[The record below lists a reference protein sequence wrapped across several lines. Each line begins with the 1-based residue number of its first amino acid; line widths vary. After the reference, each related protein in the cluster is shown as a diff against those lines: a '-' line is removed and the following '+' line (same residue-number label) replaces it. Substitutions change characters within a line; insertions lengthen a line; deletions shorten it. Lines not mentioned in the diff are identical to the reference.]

1 MTSKTTQTTKRQTQ
15 KGVARASAARKQT
28 DAQAAKVRNIT
39 TARKA
44 AQQQV
49 EQTIADVLT
58 GKTSDAAAR
67 TQIDA
72 AVRESARASRRVA
85 RAEISANKTA
95 ATKAATRKTIT
106 GAPTDFVPSPLDDA
120 TMVSKRTA
128 RKQAAQLAAKQAES
142 TTIKPQDEKRSAVEL
157 RDTLRGETA
166 LANADAIV
174 AAAKR
179 LQSAEQQLAEKEID
193 ARNPAT
199 VESYKV
205 HRDRDAAIQELIE
218 LGAGWTFIARV
229 RGVASSTNRG
239 LCRVIMGGKR
249 I

>member
-44 AQQQV
+44 AQQTV
-49 EQTIADVLT
+49 ETAIKDVLT
-58 GKTSDAAAR
+58 GKTTDAAAR
-67 TQIDA
+67 KQIDA
-72 AVRESARASRRVA
+72 AVQSVTLPYICPRAGCEFAAAKSRERCPEHDVRVVRDRRDPTSPSYRAD
-85 RAEISANKTA
+85 IA
-95 ATKAATRKTIT
+95 AAQASEAKKAAAKKAAT
-106 GAPTDFVPSPLDDA
+106 S
-120 TMVSKRTA
+120 
-128 RKQAAQLAAKQAES
+128 ES
-142 TTIKPQDEKRSAVEL
+142 TIKSQDETRSAKDLAE
-157 RDTLRGETA
+157 TLRGEAQKHVMKIT
-166 LANADAIV
+166 I
-174 AAAKR
+174 AAER
-179 LQSAEQQLAEKEID
+179 LQSAERQLAEKEID

-199 VESYKV
+199 VDSYKV

-218 LGAGWTFIARV
+218 LGAGWTYIARV

>member
-1 MTSKTTQTTKRQTQ
+1 VQLADTLRAHREQDNEVPIRKTQTTTTKRQTQ
-15 KGVARASAARKQT
+15 KGVARASAARKRT
-28 DAQAAKVRNIT
+28 NEQAAKVRNIG

-49 EQTIADVLT
+49 EETIADVLT
-58 GKTSDAAAR
+58 GKTTAKAAEKRVEQVADSYAADLAAA
-67 TQIDA
+67 QKSEA
-72 AVRESARASRRVA
+72 AKSSTPRKRI
-85 RAEISANKTA
+85 AEKKTA
-95 ATKAATRKTIT
+95 AKKT
-106 GAPTDFVPSPLDDA
+106 
-120 TMVSKRTA
+120 
-128 RKQAAQLAAKQAES
+128 AE
-142 TTIKPQDEKRSAVEL
+142 TIKPQDEKRTAAEL
-157 RDTLRGETA
+157 RETLRGETA

-179 LQSAEQQLAEKEID
+179 LQATEKILAEKEID

-199 VESYKV
+199 VDSYKV

-239 LCRVIMGGKR
+239 LCRVLMGGER